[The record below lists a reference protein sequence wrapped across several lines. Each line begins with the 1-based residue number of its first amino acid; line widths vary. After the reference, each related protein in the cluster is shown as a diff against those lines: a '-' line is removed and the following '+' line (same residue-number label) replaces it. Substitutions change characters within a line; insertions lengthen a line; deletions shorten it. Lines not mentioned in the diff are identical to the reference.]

1 MVPAWSRLHIFGEL
15 SDQTT
20 VIVLRE
26 INIMHA
32 YIFNILP
39 LLLQ

>member
-1 MVPAWSRLHIFGEL
+1 MVPPWSGLHIFGER
-15 SDQTT
+15 SYQTT
-20 VIVLRE
+20 VTVLPE